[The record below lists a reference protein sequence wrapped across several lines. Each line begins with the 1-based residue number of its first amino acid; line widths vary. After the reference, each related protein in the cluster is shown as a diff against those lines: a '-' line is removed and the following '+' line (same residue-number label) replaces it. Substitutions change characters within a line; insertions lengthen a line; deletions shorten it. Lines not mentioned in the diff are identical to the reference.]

1 MACKLKRAETSVK
14 CFNESSNAVQCA
26 WDSIFSKRV
35 KGHVSKEMI
44 AFEDLFPATR
54 SIESF
59 ELSDVH
65 KVVLE
70 IYPLKIERMLLKET
84 WRCQIDFTDAWGR
97 TPLHWAVRRN
107 DVAAVENLLWAG
119 ANVSPQDRRGCAPV
133 HFAADKPDIA
143 CLELLLKYNADATV
157 KDDGGSEAI
166 HRAAYTSVPHVKA
179 LVGAGGSLENK
190 NKRGGTPLDSA
201 AITGQVAVG
210 RFLLAMGA
218 NKNNIDYIFG
228 NSPLF
233 AAISSHQCEFL
244 EMLLDVDADI
254 QHKNNSGSTLLHWAA
269 RWGDVRTI
277 DLLMKRIEHLSKIDV
292 GHRDNAGNTARDVLD
307 NRISMSDGLAEEIKR
322 LISSLEDLNRKSQAV
337 PLQQPHIE
345 KQRLGFP
352 KLTIELPQW
361 FWLLA
366 TGFLIL
372 GLTYLDL
379 WSFITHRH

>member
-1 MACKLKRAETSVK
+1 
-14 CFNESSNAVQCA
+14 
-26 WDSIFSKRV
+26 
-35 KGHVSKEMI
+35 MI

-119 ANVSPQDRRGCAPV
+119 ANVNPKDRRGCAPV
-133 HFAADKPDIA
+133 HFAAEKPDIA
-143 CLELLLKYNADATV
+143 CLELLLKYSADATV

-166 HRAAYTSVPHVKA
+166 HRAAYTSIPHVKA
-179 LVGAGGSLENK
+179 LVSAGSSLESK
-190 NKRGGTPLDSA
+190 DKRGGTPFDSA

-218 NKNNIDYIFG
+218 NKNNTDYSFG

-254 QHKNNSGSTLLHWAA
+254 QHKNHSGSTLLHWAA

-277 DLLMKRIEHLSKIDV
+277 DLLMKRREHLSKIDV
-292 GHRDNAGNTARDVLD
+292 GHMDNAGNTARDVLD
-307 NRISMSDGLAEEIKR
+307 KRISTSDGLAEEIKR

-352 KLTIELPQW
+352 QLTIELPQW
-361 FWLLA
+361 FWLA
-366 TGFLIL
+366 TIFLVL
-372 GLTYLDL
+372 GLTSLDL